1 MSTSSELA
9 ILIITG
15 GLLVTRGRATFGRP
29 SRRHQRRVERAQ
41 MDAWLEYI
49 IEESRTVGEP
59 RIPRGT
65 TA

>member
-1 MSTSSELA
+1 
-9 ILIITG
+9 
-15 GLLVTRGRATFGRP
+15 
-29 SRRHQRRVERAQ
+29 